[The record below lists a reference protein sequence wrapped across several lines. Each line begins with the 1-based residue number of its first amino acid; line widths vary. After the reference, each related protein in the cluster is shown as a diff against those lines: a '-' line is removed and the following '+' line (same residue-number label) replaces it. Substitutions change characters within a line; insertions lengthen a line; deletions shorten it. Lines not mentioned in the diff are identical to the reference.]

1 MSGAPSKRYDF
12 AEVTA
17 YLREHSA
24 HVPAVQL
31 DTFTGYWCMGESIAR
46 LAEFHDVSRAAVKK
60 RIIRLRRRVRRW
72 IARRRPPQQRTR

>member
-46 LAEFHDVSRAAVKK
+46 LADWDGVSRAAVKK
-60 RIIRLRRRVRRW
+60 RIIRLRHRVRRW
-72 IARRRPPQQRTR
+72 IARRQPQRTR